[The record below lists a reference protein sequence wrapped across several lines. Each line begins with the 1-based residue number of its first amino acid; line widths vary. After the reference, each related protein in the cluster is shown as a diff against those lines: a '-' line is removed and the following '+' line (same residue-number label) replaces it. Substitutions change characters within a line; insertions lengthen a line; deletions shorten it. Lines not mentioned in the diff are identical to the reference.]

1 MMGRMIRKIAAVAA
15 ACILFGFTP
24 VAYCV
29 DSVSLEAGRGNDRT
43 NVLRVATQW
52 RWRKERP
59 LDERWR
65 LNGYWEVSVGAWEND
80 DESPADF
87 AVTPVFRFDRTGRAR
102 VPYVEAAIGFHILSR
117 HISRERQFSTN
128 FQFGD
133 HLGVGIRSG
142 KADFGVRVQHI
153 SNGGIRHPNPGIN
166 FVLLRFQHHLD

>member
-1 MMGRMIRKIAAVAA
+1 MIRKIAAAA
-15 ACILFGFTP
+15 AAGMLSAFAPAVHCL
-24 VAYCV
+24 

-43 NVLRVATQW
+43 NVVRVATQW

-59 LDERWR
+59 VDERWR
-65 LNGYWEVSVGAWEND
+65 LHGYWEASVGAWEGD
-80 DESPADF
+80 DDSSADF
-87 AVTPVFRFDRTGRAR
+87 ALTPVFRFERHGRQR

-133 HLGVGIRSG
+133 HIGAGLRSG
-142 KADFGVRVQHI
+142 KYDFGVRAQHL

-166 FVLLRFQHHLD
+166 FVLLRFQYHLD

>member
-1 MMGRMIRKIAAVAA
+1 MIRKIVATAAT
-15 ACILFGFTP
+15 CILFAFTP
-24 VAYCV
+24 AAYCL
-29 DSVSLEAGRGNDRT
+29 DGVSLEAGLGNDRT
-43 NVLRVATQW
+43 KVLRLGAQW

-65 LNGYWEVSVGAWEND
+65 LSGYWEVSAGAWEND
-80 DESPADF
+80 DDSTADF
-87 AVTPVFRFDRTGRAR
+87 ALTPVFRFERHGRQR

-133 HLGVGIRSG
+133 HVGAGIRSG
-142 KADFGVRVQHI
+142 KYDFGLRLQHI

-166 FVLLRFQHHLD
+166 FVLLRFQYHLD